1 MSRKVQLH
9 FLLTFCLLL
18 CGTALLSAARPLGAA
33 PDAFG
38 LTVNV
43 NPTGKGTVSVNPPP
57 PYSNGQSVTLTATP
71 VAGWT
76 FDKWVLASDLVWW
89 DENWDYRVEVTT
101 DAAGFARKN
110 KPAEFTLNFTQIWSG
125 LGKTGTFDPNSVR
138 VVEVDANDAV
148 LDAAVPF
155 QFDKAADY
163 HATNKAA
170 GTLVLIMQGNTP
182 AGATRRYHVYFDVTG
197 KGFAPPSVP
206 SQIDLDEAASDEG
219 RAAYRLQT
227 PVGTYYYHLLGGGFS
242 SFDDLGGNDWISW
255 NSSPGNDGDY
265 RGIPNLV
272 TPNNGGVFHP
282 GRNTTITTLLNKG
295 PIKVT
300 FMSVEKKQYGFR
312 DEWEG
317 IWEIYP
323 TYAKFTVLVAP
334 YDYWFLYEGT
344 PGGALEPTTD
354 FVVRST
360 GVQTNANT
368 AWEAD
373 IPTEEWVFMADPNVE
388 RALFFANHTDDT
400 KIDSYDQ
407 QQNVMTKLAFGRQGA
422 KPLIEKTILPR
433 SFTWGVMDE
442 ITFEGAK
449 PVIYNAYKPLTT
461 TVGAAEARAGAN
473 LGSTNPVNFTI
484 TGQHTITAYFK
495 PVQFTLNVTA
505 SPADKGSVAKSPN
518 KAAYDYN
525 EAVTLTATPVAGWA
539 FAGWSGDLTGTTNP
553 ATVNVTKNMNITA
566 TFAQSFT
573 ITTSAN
579 PAGGGAVTLTPPKAT
594 YAPGEQV
601 QVTAVANSGYSFTN
615 WSGDLS
621 GTDPTQ
627 TVTVN
632 GNLNIVANFSAAQY
646 TFSATSSGNGS
657 VNWTPQK
664 PLYGNGEIVTVTAT
678 PNNGY
683 FFVGWTG
690 SVTSTSNPLE
700 VTIAGN
706 TSVTAHFAAVVNYT
720 LTVNAVG
727 GGTVTRAPDQTQYA
741 TGTVVTLTA
750 EPDAQKRFSHWSGSA
765 SGTVN
770 PLDVTVTS
778 NMVVTANFVDDV
790 YPLTSNVIGQG
801 TVAASPNQPAGYF
814 IGQQVTLTA
823 TPAVGW
829 AFVEW
834 SGDASGTSATTTI
847 TIAGPTSVTAAFTAL
862 AAPTLTTSTT
872 GDGTGMIQIN
882 PDKDEYAWGEQV
894 VLTAVPGTGSVFA
907 GWSGDAGGSNNP
919 LPVTMNANKNIVARF
934 IVPKGPFSDNFNA
947 CSLGSV
953 WGTPIDEAGNAT
965 FAFPGQSLRITVPA
979 GDDHVIN
986 KSLNNAPRIMQD
998 ATDADLDYVVKFNS
1012 DVTQNVQ
1019 TQGILIE
1026 QSDARLMRVD
1036 FYYNPNQQDNVPNDE
1051 VVVYAGI
1058 WTPGA
1063 LQKKVLLPIAAADA
1077 NYLRVTRVGIK
1088 WTIFYS
1094 ATGQDDDWQK
1104 ADDFNYDMPVNRVGV
1119 YAGNLRPAGTTAA
1132 PAFTADIDFFY
1143 NATGAPLAA
1152 DKSLLTVNV
1161 VGTGTV
1167 SATPPAA
1174 QLTCGQTVSLRATPG
1189 LGMEFSGWSGDATG
1203 AQNPLSML
1211 INRPRTVTATF
1222 TGTQM
1227 NYIALPMIIR

>member
-1 MSRKVQLH
+1 MSRKVKLH
-9 FLLTFCLLL
+9 FLLTICLLA
-18 CGTALLSAARPLGAA
+18 CGAALLPAARPLGAA

-71 VAGWT
+71 IAGWT

-89 DENWDYRVEVTT
+89 DNNWDYRVEVTT

-110 KPAEFTLNFTQIWSG
+110 KPAEFALNFSQIWSG

-163 HATNKAA
+163 NAASKAA

-197 KGFAPPSVP
+197 KGFAPPAVP
-206 SQIDLDEAASDEG
+206 SQIDFNEAAVDEG
-219 RAAYRLQT
+219 QIAYRLQT

-242 SFDDLGGNDWISW
+242 SFDDLDGNDWISW
-255 NSSPGNDGDY
+255 NSAPDNSGDF

-282 GRNTTITTLLNKG
+282 GRKTALTTLVNAG

-300 FMSVEKKQYGFR
+300 FMSVEKKLYAFR
-312 DEWEG
+312 EEWKG

-323 TYAKFTVLVAP
+323 TYAKFTLLVAP
-334 YDYWFLYEGT
+334 FDYWFLYEGT

-368 AWEAD
+368 AWEGD
-373 IPTEEWVFMADPNVE
+373 IPNEEWVFMADPGVD
-388 RALFFANHTDDT
+388 RALFFASHTDDA
-400 KIDSYDQ
+400 KIDSYSQ

-422 KPLIEKTILPR
+422 KPLIEKGILPR

-442 ITFEGAK
+442 VTFDGAK
-449 PVIYNAYKPLTT
+449 PVIYNAYKPITT
-461 TVGAAEARAGAN
+461 AVGAAEARAGAD
-473 LGSTNPVNFTI
+473 LGTTNPVNFTI

-505 SPADKGSVAKSPN
+505 SGQGSVTKSPN
-518 KAAYDYN
+518 KATYDYN
-525 EAVTLTATPVAGWA
+525 EAVMLTANPAAGWA
-539 FAGWSGDLTGTTNP
+539 FAGWSGDLTGMANP

-573 ITTSAN
+573 ITTSAS
-579 PAGGGAVTLTPPKAT
+579 PAGGGAVALSPNKAT

-601 QVTAVANSGYSFTN
+601 QVTATANSGYSFTN

-621 GTDPTQ
+621 GTNPSQ

-646 TFSATSSGNGS
+646 TFTATSSGNGG

-664 PLYGNGEIVTVTAT
+664 ALYGSGEVVTATAT
-678 PNNGY
+678 PNSGY
-683 FFVGWTG
+683 YFVGWTG

-706 TSVTAHFAAVVNYT
+706 TSVTAHFAPIVNYT

-727 GGTVTRAPDQTQYA
+727 GGTVTRDPDQAQYP
-741 TGTVVTLTA
+741 TGTVVRLTA
-750 EPDAQKRFSHWSGSA
+750 APDAQKRFSHWSGSV

-790 YPLTSNVIGQG
+790 YPLNVTIEGQG

-823 TPAVGW
+823 TPALGW

-834 SGDASGTSATTTI
+834 SGDASGASATTTV
-847 TIAGPTSVTAAFTAL
+847 TIAGPTNVTAAFTAL
-862 AAPTLTTSTT
+862 GSVTLTTSTT
-872 GDGTGMIQIN
+872 GSGTGTIQIS
-882 PDKDEYAWGEQV
+882 PDKDEYAFGEQV
-894 VLTAVPGTGSVFA
+894 TLMAVPGTGSVFG
-907 GWSGDAGGSNNP
+907 GWSGDASGSANP
-919 LPVTMNANKNIVARF
+919 LRLTMDGNKDVVARF
-934 IVPKGPFSDNFNA
+934 IVPSGPFSDNFNA

-953 WGTPIDEAGNAT
+953 WGTPIDEAGDAT
-965 FAFPGQSLRITVPA
+965 FAFPGKSLRITVPA

-986 KSLNNAPRIMQD
+986 KSLNNAPRIMQPAD
-998 ATDADLDYVVKFNS
+998 DTDLDYVVKFNS
-1012 DVTQNVQ
+1012 DVSQSVQ
-1019 TQGILIE
+1019 TQGMLIQE
-1026 QSDARLMRVD
+1026 SNNKLMRVD
-1036 FYYNPNQQDNVPNDE
+1036 FYYNPGQQNNVPNDE

-1077 NYLRVTRVGIK
+1077 NYLRVTRVGLK

-1094 ATGQDDDWQK
+1094 ATGQADDWQK
-1104 ADDFNYDMPVNRVGV
+1104 ADDFNYDMRVNRAGV
-1119 YAGNLRPAGTTAA
+1119 YAGNLRPAGATVA

-1161 VGTGTV
+1161 VGNGTV

-1174 QLTCGQTVSLRATPG
+1174 QLACGQTVTLRATPG
-1189 LGMEFSGWSGDATG
+1189 LGMEFSGWSGDAIGT
-1203 AQNPLSML
+1203 QNPMSML
-1211 INRPRTVTATF
+1211 INRPRIVTATF